1 MPPSE
6 SEILAARLARMK
18 GLIDSLEKVCSDSVE
33 QKQFFLKLRAEMNA
47 ARDALAIVHPPGFK
61 R

>member
-18 GLIDSLEKVCSDSVE
+18 GLIDSLEEVCSQSAE
-33 QKQFFLKLRAEMNA
+33 QQQLFLKLRAEMKA
-47 ARDALAIVHPPGFK
+47 ARDALAIVHPPEFK

>member
-6 SEILAARLARMK
+6 SEILAARLTRMK
-18 GLIDSLEKVCSDSVE
+18 GLIDSLERVCSESAE
-33 QKQFFLKLRAEMNA
+33 QQQLLLKLRAEMKA
-47 ARDALAIVHPPGFK
+47 ARDALAVVHPPRSK

>member
-18 GLIDSLEKVCSDSVE
+18 NLIDSLEQVCSESAE
-33 QKQFFLKLRAEMNA
+33 QREMFLKLRQEMAA
-47 ARDALAIVHPPGFK
+47 ARALLKTVPSPSE
-61 R
+61 

>member
-6 SEILAARLARMK
+6 SEILAARLTRMK
-18 GLIDSLEKVCSDSVE
+18 GLIDSLEKVCSESAE
-33 QKQFFLKLRAEMNA
+33 QQQLLLKLRAEMKA
-47 ARDALAIVHPPGFK
+47 ARDALAVVHPPGSK

>member
-18 GLIDSLEKVCSDSVE
+18 NLIDSLEQACSESAD
-33 QKQFFLKLRAEMNA
+33 QRDLFLRLRQEMAA
-47 ARDALAIVHPPGFK
+47 ARAALKVVRPSSD
-61 R
+61 

>member
-18 GLIDSLEKVCSDSVE
+18 GLIDSLEQVCSENLE
-33 QKQFFLKLRAEMNA
+33 QQNLLLKLRAEMKA
-47 ARDALAIVHPPGFK
+47 ARDALKVHPPPGFK
-61 R
+61 D